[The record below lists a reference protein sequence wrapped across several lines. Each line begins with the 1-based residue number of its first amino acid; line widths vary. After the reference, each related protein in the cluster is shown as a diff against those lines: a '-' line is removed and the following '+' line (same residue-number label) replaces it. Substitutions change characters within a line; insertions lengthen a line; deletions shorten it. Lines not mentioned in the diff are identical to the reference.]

1 MKRTAPSA
9 PLCQWHAA
17 TGPGKTGCMG
27 NRMKHEDTQVDQVKK
42 EGREKR
48 KGGGLLRGDLLLL
61 AGVLLFSLFFWVA
74 VRLLSKEG
82 SDLLVSVDGETRM
95 TLPLDRDTEQ
105 VIETELGRNVI
116 RIRNGSVTCEEADC
130 PDKLCVKHHA
140 IHREGE
146 TIICLPHKLV
156 LEVKGR

>member
-17 TGPGKTGCMG
+17 TGPGKNGCMG

-74 VRLLSKEG
+74 VRLFSKEG

-105 VIETELGRNVI
+105 VIETELVL
-116 RIRNGSVTCEEADC
+116 ADMEQLQ
-130 PDKLCVKHHA
+130 KRCVKHHA